1 MGFAENPGPAARL
14 HRICLRCHPSRWIGG
29 DLGPSGA
36 RGRQQQGAGALEGGA
51 ADRSLEGHGKIW
63 QTSQKNE
70 KDLGLLKGNWPILQ
84 MEHEP
89 FGEPGRII
97 RP

>member
-1 MGFAENPGPAARL
+1 
-14 HRICLRCHPSRWIGG
+14 
-29 DLGPSGA
+29 
-36 RGRQQQGAGALEGGA
+36 
-51 ADRSLEGHGKIW
+51 
-63 QTSQKNE
+63 
-70 KDLGLLKGNWPILQ
+70 LLKGNWPILQ